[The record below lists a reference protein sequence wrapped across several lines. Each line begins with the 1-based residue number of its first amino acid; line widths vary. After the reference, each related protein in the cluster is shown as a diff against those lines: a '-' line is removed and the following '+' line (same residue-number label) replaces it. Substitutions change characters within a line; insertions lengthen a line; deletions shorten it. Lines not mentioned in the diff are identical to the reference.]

1 MDKNELL
8 RVLTPSWFDLWKILL
23 TAVIILFVT
32 KLQLLSDRLSALL
45 IALPLTSLLA
55 MIWMR
60 HESKMPDQAIRI
72 ESIANHAYY
81 TFWFVLPTLPMF
93 LVIPWML
100 RKGHGFYFTLFV
112 NAALTTALF
121 WLLVVI
127 LKKFTN
133 IELM

>member
-8 RVLTPSWFDLWKILL
+8 KVFTPSSQDIVKILL
-23 TAVIILFVT
+23 TAVIILIVT

-45 IALPLTSLLA
+45 IALPLTSILA

-60 HESKMPDQAIRI
+60 HESKIPDQATRI

-100 RKGHGFYFTLFV
+100 RKGHGFYVTLFI
-112 NAALTTALF
+112 NAMLTTALF
-121 WLLVVI
+121 WLLVAI

>member
-8 RVLTPSWFDLWKILL
+8 KVLTPSFYDIVKILL
-23 TAVIILFVT
+23 TAVIILVVT
-32 KLQLLSDRLSALL
+32 KLQLVSDRLSALL
-45 IALPLTSLLA
+45 IALPLTSILA

-60 HESKMPDQAIRI
+60 HESKVSDEAARI
-72 ESIANHAYY
+72 SSIADHAYY
-81 TFWFVLPTLPMF
+81 TFWFVLPTMPMF

-121 WLLVVI
+121 WLLVVT
-127 LKKFTN
+127 LKKFTS

>member
-8 RVLTPSWFDLWKILL
+8 KVFTPSSHDIVKILL
-23 TAVIILFVT
+23 TAVIILIVT

-45 IALPLTSLLA
+45 IALPLASILA

-60 HESKMPDQAIRI
+60 HESKIPDQATRI

-100 RKGHGFYFTLFV
+100 RKGHGFYFTLLV
-112 NAALTTALF
+112 NAMLTTALF
-121 WLLVVI
+121 WLLVAI

>member
-1 MDKNELL
+1 MDKNELIK
-8 RVLTPSWFDLWKILL
+8 VLTPSWFDLWKILL
-23 TAVIILFVT
+23 TAVIILVVT

-45 IALPLTSLLA
+45 IALPLTSILA

-60 HESKMPDQAIRI
+60 HESKVPDQATRI

-93 LVIPWML
+93 LVIPWLL

-121 WLLVVI
+121 WLLVVV

-133 IELM
+133 IQLM